1 MNTLLSVCM
10 IVKNETRV
18 IERCLQ
24 SIHGIADE
32 IIIVDTGSEDDTKEI
47 ANKYTEQV
55 YDFKWVDDFA
65 KARNYAASK
74 ATGEWILVL
83 DADEY
88 VDRESFEKFKEG
100 LAIKPPE
107 YEINGIQI
115 ISFIGNNASQ
125 TALNRH
131 VRFYKN
137 NGLIEYY
144 RPIHEVLK
152 HQDDTKNKIGLINL
166 TLYHTGYM
174 KDTVQE
180 KQKSNRNLSILLKQK
195 DKQAIDYFYIGNE
208 YNGLGELDKAIVNY
222 QKAFI
227 KRDNILVDWLKKLL
241 VYLVDCLYREKR
253 YKEALEVINDCE
265 EMYPNYV
272 DYKYYKG
279 LIYYAQKER
288 KRAKA
293 VFEYIIKNKSH
304 LVADHSNE
312 FLELLPLTHLG
323 FIYEKENQLHKAV
336 ESYSKA
342 ISLNESNDELWSR
355 LLYLLGKNST
365 LEELATF
372 INNKVVP
379 SHGMNE
385 LRMLKILLAVPLSAV
400 QKLTRSLLEEEAL
413 TSFEKEA
420 LLIKNYFLDGNLD
433 EVIYLIEQKKDE
445 EIITL
450 LLTDIFS
457 ISDFIIFSLATDYTR
472 GQKLLLEIGLD
483 DSIDDLLKN
492 IFHNKSKKGNWNKT
506 EEQFFL
512 KTYKQAKV
520 LKLSSVLELLDKKV
534 YKLSKSIKEE
544 IKAIKETL

>member
-10 IVKNETRV
+10 IVKNEERV

-24 SIHGIADE
+24 SIQGIADE

-47 ANKYTEQV
+47 ASKYTEQV
-55 YDFKWVDDFA
+55 YDFIWVNDFA

-74 ATGEWILVL
+74 ATGDWILAL

-88 VDRESFEKFKEG
+88 VDRESFEKFKEK
-100 LAIKPPE
+100 LAIKPPQH
-107 YEINGIQI
+107 EINGIEI
-115 ISFIGNNASQ
+115 VSFIGNNASQ

-131 VRFYKN
+131 IRFYKN

-144 RPIHEVLK
+144 RSIHEELR
-152 HQDDTKNKIGLINL
+152 HQDETKSEIGLINL

-174 KDTVQE
+174 KDTVKE
-180 KQKSNRNLSILLKQK
+180 KQKSDRNLSILLKQK
-195 DKQAIDYFYIGNE
+195 DKKAIDYFYIGNE
-208 YNGLGELDKAIVNY
+208 YNSLGDTEKAIINY

-227 KRDNILVDWLKKLL
+227 KRNNVLVDWLKKLFI
-241 VYLVDCLYREKR
+241 YLIDALYREKR
-253 YKEALEVINDCE
+253 YKEALEVISDCE
-265 EMYPNYV
+265 EMYPNYA

-279 LIYYAQKER
+279 LIYYTQKER

-293 VFEYIIKNKSH
+293 VFEYILKNKSH

-336 ESYSKA
+336 ESYSQA
-342 ISLNESNDELWSR
+342 ISLNESNNELWSR
-355 LLYLLGKNST
+355 LLYLLGKHST

-372 INNKVVP
+372 INNRVVP

-385 LRMLKILLAVPLSAV
+385 LRMLKILLSVPLLAV
-400 QKLTRSLLEEEAL
+400 QKLTRSLLEEEVL
-413 TSFEKEA
+413 TTFEKEA

-445 EIITL
+445 EIISI

-457 ISDFIIFSLATDYTR
+457 ISDFIIFSLAADYIR
-472 GQKLLLEIGLD
+472 GQNLLLEIGLD
-483 DSIDDLLKN
+483 DSIDDLLMN
-492 IFHNKSKKGNWNKT
+492 IFHNKSTKGIWNKT

-512 KTYKQAKV
+512 KTYKQAQV
-520 LKLSSVLELLDKKV
+520 LKLLAVIELLDKKK
-534 YKLSKSIKEE
+534 YKLSKPIKEE

>member
-10 IVKNETRV
+10 IVKNEERV

-24 SIHGIADE
+24 SIQGIADE

-47 ANKYTEQV
+47 ASKYTEQV
-55 YDFKWVDDFA
+55 YDFIWVNDFA

-74 ATGEWILVL
+74 ATGDWILAL

-88 VDRESFEKFKEG
+88 VDRESFEKFKEK
-100 LAIKPPE
+100 LAIKPPQH
-107 YEINGIQI
+107 EINGIEI
-115 ISFIGNNASQ
+115 VSFIGNNASQ

-131 VRFYKN
+131 IRFYKN

-144 RPIHEVLK
+144 RSIHEELR
-152 HQDDTKNKIGLINL
+152 HQDETKSEIGLINL

-174 KDTVQE
+174 KDTVKE
-180 KQKSNRNLSILLKQK
+180 KQKSDRNLSILLKQK
-195 DKQAIDYFYIGNE
+195 DKKAIDYFYIGNE
-208 YNGLGELDKAIVNY
+208 YNSLGDTEKAIINY

-227 KRDNILVDWLKKLL
+227 KRNNVLVDWLKKLFI
-241 VYLVDCLYREKR
+241 YLIDALYREKR
-253 YKEALEVINDCE
+253 YKEALEVISDCE
-265 EMYPNYV
+265 EMYPNYA

-279 LIYYAQKER
+279 LIYYTQKER

-293 VFEYIIKNKSH
+293 VFEYILKNKSH

-336 ESYSKA
+336 ESYSQA
-342 ISLNESNDELWSR
+342 ISLNESNNELWSR
-355 LLYLLGKNST
+355 LLYLLGKHST

-372 INNKVVP
+372 INNRVVP

-385 LRMLKILLAVPLSAV
+385 LRMLKILLSVPLLAV
-400 QKLTRSLLEEEAL
+400 QKLTRSLLEEEVL
-413 TSFEKEA
+413 TTFEKEA

-445 EIITL
+445 EIISI

-457 ISDFIIFSLATDYTR
+457 VSDFIIFSLAADYIR
-472 GQKLLLEIGLD
+472 GQNLLLEIGLD
-483 DSIDDLLKN
+483 DSIDDLLMN
-492 IFHNKSKKGNWNKT
+492 IFHNKSTKGIWNKT

-512 KTYKQAKV
+512 KTYKQAQV
-520 LKLSSVLELLDKKV
+520 LKLLAVIELLDKKK
-534 YKLSKSIKEE
+534 YKLSKPIKEE

>member
-10 IVKNETRV
+10 IVKNEERV

-24 SIHGIADE
+24 SIQGIADE

-47 ANKYTEQV
+47 ASKYTEQV
-55 YDFKWVDDFA
+55 YDFIWVNDFA

-74 ATGEWILVL
+74 ATGDWILAL

-88 VDRESFEKFKEG
+88 VDRESFEKFKEK
-100 LAIKPPE
+100 LAIKPPQH
-107 YEINGIQI
+107 EINGIEI
-115 ISFIGNNASQ
+115 VSFIGNNASQ

-131 VRFYKN
+131 IRFYKN

-144 RPIHEVLK
+144 RSIHEELR
-152 HQDDTKNKIGLINL
+152 HQDETKSEIGLINL

-174 KDTVQE
+174 KDTVKE
-180 KQKSNRNLSILLKQK
+180 KQKSDRNLSILLKQK
-195 DKQAIDYFYIGNE
+195 DKKAIDYFYIGNE
-208 YNGLGELDKAIVNY
+208 YNSLGDTEKAIINY

-227 KRDNILVDWLKKLL
+227 KRNNVLVDWLKKLFI
-241 VYLVDCLYREKR
+241 YLIDALYREKR
-253 YKEALEVINDCE
+253 YKEALEVISDCE
-265 EMYPNYV
+265 EMYPNYA

-279 LIYYAQKER
+279 LIYYTQKER

-293 VFEYIIKNKSH
+293 VFEYILKNKSH

-336 ESYSKA
+336 ESYSQA
-342 ISLNESNDELWSR
+342 ISLNESNNELWSR
-355 LLYLLGKNST
+355 LLYLLGKHST

-385 LRMLKILLAVPLSAV
+385 LRMLKILLSVPLLAV
-400 QKLTRSLLEEEAL
+400 QKLTRSLLEEEGL
-413 TSFEKEA
+413 TTFEKEA

-445 EIITL
+445 EIISI

-457 ISDFIIFSLATDYTR
+457 VSDFIIFSLAADYTR
-472 GQKLLLEIGLD
+472 GQNLLLEIGLD
-483 DSIDDLLKN
+483 DSIDDLLMN
-492 IFHNKSKKGNWNKT
+492 IFHNKSTKGIWNKT

-512 KTYKQAKV
+512 KTYKQAQV
-520 LKLSSVLELLDKKV
+520 LKLLAVIELLDKKK
-534 YKLSKSIKEE
+534 YKLSKPIKEE